1 MVMKLMKW
9 NWFIKFEKINAVIK
23 LVWFDGMREFKLNE
37 WMVSQLKSSFI
48 FHWLTEVE
56 LKFHSPRLVWF
67 VGLFEIESVL
77 AQWINFNQTTTTNQL
92 IWLGELKRNENGLLA
107 VGLINEIAV

>member
-37 WMVSQLKSSFI
+37 W
-48 FHWLTEVE
+48 
-56 LKFHSPRLVWF
+56 
-67 VGLFEIESVL
+67 
-77 AQWINFNQTTTTNQL
+77 WIDW
-92 IWLGELKRNENGLLA
+92 I
-107 VGLINEIAV
+107 INELRKLKYYWA

>member
-37 WMVSQLKSSFI
+37 WIKKTKTK
-48 FHWLTEVE
+48 LT
-56 LKFHSPRLVWF
+56 R
-67 VGLFEIESVL
+67 
-77 AQWINFNQTTTTNQL
+77 
-92 IWLGELKRNENGLLA
+92 
-107 VGLINEIAV
+107 

>member
-37 WMVSQLKSSFI
+37 WIKKTKILLSINQAMQPQFNSDFLISLMKFDSFP
-48 FHWLTEVE
+48 LMN
-56 LKFHSPRLVWF
+56 PN
-67 VGLFEIESVL
+67 
-77 AQWINFNQTTTTNQL
+77 WINSE
-92 IWLGELKRNENGLLA
+92 IRNWMGC
-107 VGLINEIAV
+107 